1 MLKDAFFNVYTKFK
15 LHFYQE
21 IFSRFQDREAS
32 LTTVETFCMEAIQ
45 ALGSP
50 TVNEFATFMRISPPN
65 AAYKVNSLIKKGYI
79 RKVQSSDDRR
89 EYHLE
94 ITQKYIDYYNISY
107 SYLSTVVQRVN
118 RRFPKEDVKK
128 LEQMLTIISNE
139 LMPELNLENNPEA
152 PEEKKT
158 AR

>member
-1 MLKDAFFNVYTKFK
+1 MLKYAFFNVYTKFK

-21 IFSRFQDREAS
+21 IFQRFQSREAS

-94 ITQKYIDYYNISY
+94 ITQKYIDYYNISDDY
-107 SYLSTVVQRVN
+107 VKVVMERM
-118 RRFPKEDVKK
+118 RSRFSPEELDK
-128 LEQMLTIISNE
+128 LEEMLQVISQE
-139 LMPELNLENNPEA
+139 LMPEVELHDSGEA
-152 PEEKKT
+152 KQDE
-158 AR
+158 

>member
-1 MLKDAFFNVYTKFK
+1 MLRDAFFAVYTKFK

-65 AAYKVNSLIKKGYI
+65 AAYKVNSLIRKGYI
-79 RKVQSSDDRR
+79 RKVQSPDDRR

-94 ITQKYIDYYNISY
+94 ITEKYIRYYNISSAY
-107 SYLSTVVQRVN
+107 MVEVMERIS
-118 RRFPKEDVKK
+118 RRFTPAECSR
-128 LEQMLTIISNE
+128 LEEMLTIVSQE
-139 LMPELNLENNPEA
+139 LMPEVEIPEIAA
-152 PEEKKT
+152 PKQ
-158 AR
+158 